1 MAKVIT
7 MGEIMLRLSTPNN
20 EKFIQADEF
29 DVCYGGGEANVAVSL
44 ANYGHD
50 AEFVTA
56 VPDNEI
62 GECAV
67 AALRKYNVS
76 TKHIAKC
83 GERLGIYFLESGSSM
98 RPSKVVYDRAHS
110 SISTA
115 TEADFDFDAIFE
127 GADWFHFTGI
137 TPAVSDS
144 AAQLTEKALIAA
156 KKHGV
161 KVSVDLNFRKKLW
174 SSEKAQRIMKN
185 LMKYVDVCI
194 GNEEDAELVLGYKPG
209 KTDVT
214 SGDLELAGY
223 KSIFEQMVADY
234 NFEYCVSSL
243 RVSHSA
249 SDNGW
254 SACIY
259 SRDTKEFYH
268 SKEYSVHPI
277 VDRVGGGDSFAGG
290 VICGL
295 LDGKDYK
302 AALEY
307 GVAASAL
314 KHTIPGDFNLVS
326 GKRWRLWPAV
336 TLPAGCSVKYLS
348 DLNKITGLFRVC
360 SSARKRPVL
369 LASVYRICRLMASKL
384 SLLITCSMRQAS
396 SAAIRGS
403 TPRRV
408 SHWDRS

>member
-1 MAKVIT
+1 MAKKVVT
-7 MGEIMLRLSTPNN
+7 FGEIMLRLAP
-20 EKFIQADEF
+20 EGYYRFVQATSYGAT
-29 DVCYGGGEANVAVSL
+29 YGGGEANVAISL
-44 ANYGHD
+44 ANYGMD
-50 AEFVTA
+50 ASFVTKLPA
-56 VPDNEI
+56 HEI
-62 GECAV
+62 GQAGV
-67 AALRKYNVS
+67 NSLRQFGVDTSKIVR
-76 TKHIAKC
+76 
-83 GERLGIYFLESGSSM
+83 GGDRVGIYFLEKGASQ
-98 RPSKVVYDRAHS
+98 RPSKVIYDRAGS
-110 SISTA
+110 AIATA
-115 TEADFDFDAIFE
+115 TTADFNWDEIFE

-137 TPAVSDS
+137 TPAISDS
-144 AAQLTEKALIAA
+144 AAVLTEEALKAA

-174 SSEKAQRIMKN
+174 SSEKAQKVMKN
-185 LMKYVDVCI
+185 LMQYVDVCI

-209 KTDVT
+209 NTDVT

-234 NFEYCVSSL
+234 NFEYCISSL

-268 SKEYSVHPI
+268 SKEYSIHPI

-295 LDGKDYK
+295 LDGKDFK

-326 GKRWRLWPAV
+326 RKEV
-336 TLPAGCSVKYLS
+336 ETLAGGDAS
-348 DLNKITGLFRVC
+348 GRVQ
-360 SSARKRPVL
+360 R
-369 LASVYRICRLMASKL
+369 
-384 SLLITCSMRQAS
+384 
-396 SAAIRGS
+396 
-403 TPRRV
+403 
-408 SHWDRS
+408 

>member
-1 MAKVIT
+1 MAKVVT

-29 DVCYGGGEANVAVSL
+29 DVNYGGGEANVAVSL

-50 AEFVTA
+50 ASFVTA

-67 AALRKYNVS
+67 AALRKYNVC
-76 TKHIAKC
+76 TKHVAKG
-83 GERLGIYFLESGSSM
+83 GERLGIYFLETGSAM
-98 RPSKVVYDRAHS
+98 RPSKVVYDRAYS

-115 TEADFDFDAIFE
+115 TAADFDFDKIFE

-137 TPAVSDS
+137 TPAVSD
-144 AAQLTEKALIAA
+144 AAAVLTEEALKAA

-161 KVSVDLNFRKKLW
+161 TVSVDLNFRKKLW
-174 SSEKAQRIMKN
+174 SSEKAQKVMTN
-185 LMKYVDVCI
+185 LMQYVDVCI
-194 GNEEDAELVLGYKPG
+194 GNEEDAELVLGFKPG
-209 KTDVT
+209 NTDVT

-223 KSIFEQMVADY
+223 KNIFEQMVAKFGFKY
-234 NFEYCVSSL
+234 AVSSL
-243 RVSHSA
+243 RVSNSA

-259 SRDTKEFYH
+259 NGETKEFYH
-268 SKEYSVHPI
+268 SKEYRIRPI
-277 VDRVGGGDSFAGG
+277 VDRVGGGDSFAAG

-295 LDGKDYK
+295 VDGKDFK
-302 AALEY
+302 EALEY

-326 GKRWRLWPAV
+326 RKEV
-336 TLPAGCSVKYLS
+336 ETLAGGDAS
-348 DLNKITGLFRVC
+348 GRVQ
-360 SSARKRPVL
+360 R
-369 LASVYRICRLMASKL
+369 
-384 SLLITCSMRQAS
+384 
-396 SAAIRGS
+396 
-403 TPRRV
+403 
-408 SHWDRS
+408 

>member
-1 MAKVIT
+1 MAKVVT
-7 MGEIMLRLSTPNN
+7 MGEIMLRLSTPNF
-20 EKFIQADEF
+20 ERFVQADEF
-29 DVCYGGGEANVAVSL
+29 DVVYGGGEANVAVSL
-44 ANYGHD
+44 AGFGH
-50 AEFVTA
+50 EVQYVTA

-67 AALRKYNVS
+67 AALRKANVG
-76 TKHIAKC
+76 TRFIARC
-83 GERLGIYFLESGSSM
+83 GERLGIYFLESGCSM

-115 TEADFDFDAIFE
+115 TEKHFDFDEIFKD
-127 GADWFHFTGI
+127 ADWFHFTGI

-144 AAQLTEKALIAA
+144 AAALTEAALKAA
-156 KKHGV
+156 KKAGV
-161 KVSVDLNFRKKLW
+161 KVSCDLNFRKKLW
-174 SSEKAQRIMKN
+174 SSEKAQKCMKN
-185 LMKYVDVCI
+185 LMQYVDVCI

-209 KTDVT
+209 NTDVT
-214 SGDLELAGY
+214 SGELELAGY
-223 KSIFEQMVADY
+223 KSIFEQMVKDY
-234 NFEYCVSSL
+234 NFDYCISSL

-268 SKEYSVHPI
+268 SKEYSIHPI

-302 AALEY
+302 AALEF

-314 KHTIPGDFNLVS
+314 KHTIPGDFNFVS
-326 GKRWRLWPAV
+326 RKEV
-336 TLPAGCSVKYLS
+336 ETLAGGDAS
-348 DLNKITGLFRVC
+348 GRVQ
-360 SSARKRPVL
+360 R
-369 LASVYRICRLMASKL
+369 
-384 SLLITCSMRQAS
+384 
-396 SAAIRGS
+396 
-403 TPRRV
+403 
-408 SHWDRS
+408 

>member
-1 MAKVIT
+1 
-7 MGEIMLRLSTPNN
+7 
-20 EKFIQADEF
+20 
-29 DVCYGGGEANVAVSL
+29 
-44 ANYGHD
+44 
-50 AEFVTA
+50 
-56 VPDNEI
+56 
-62 GECAV
+62 
-67 AALRKYNVS
+67 
-76 TKHIAKC
+76 
-83 GERLGIYFLESGSSM
+83 M
-98 RPSKVVYDRAHS
+98 RPSKVVYDRAQS

-115 TEADFDFDAIFE
+115 TEADFNFDEIFE

-137 TPAVSDS
+137 TPAVSD
-144 AAQLTEKALIAA
+144 AAAELTEKALIAA
-156 KKHGV
+156 KKHNV

-174 SSEKAQRIMKN
+174 SSEKAQKVMKN

-209 KTDVT
+209 NTDVT
-214 SGDLELAGY
+214 SGDLELGGY

-234 NFEYCVSSL
+234 NFEYCISSL

-268 SKEYSVHPI
+268 SKEYSIRPI

-295 LDGKDYK
+295 VDGKDFK

-326 GKRWRLWPAV
+326 RKEV
-336 TLPAGCSVKYLS
+336 ETLAGGDAS
-348 DLNKITGLFRVC
+348 GRVQ
-360 SSARKRPVL
+360 R
-369 LASVYRICRLMASKL
+369 
-384 SLLITCSMRQAS
+384 
-396 SAAIRGS
+396 
-403 TPRRV
+403 
-408 SHWDRS
+408 